1 MINWIGTLRWI
12 YARVNQIFAL
22 VNAIL
27 TTTETGGTVN
37 TAALG
42 TEYTIYENDSPGG
55 VFEPMKVMI
64 DFSAQDVA
72 ETVVVRLYYR
82 IRPSP
87 AAKILKDQIVFEGV
101 QGLPLKNIE
110 LEPNRYG
117 LRVSIQ
123 RNAGIAQDY
132 PWAVYYRV

>member
-1 MINWIGTLRWI
+1 MINLIGTLRWI

-22 VNAIL
+22 VNGIL
-27 TTTETGGTVN
+27 VTTETGGTIN

-42 TEYTIYENDSPGG
+42 TEYDVYINESPGG
-55 VFEPMKVMI
+55 VFEPNKVMI
-64 DFSAQDVA
+64 DFSAQLVGDT
-72 ETVVVRLYYR
+72 TVVRVYYR

-87 AAKILKDQIVFEGV
+87 ATKILKDQIVFEGV

-117 LRVSIQ
+117 VRVSIE
-123 RNAGIAQDY
+123 RTAGAAQDY
-132 PWAVYYRV
+132 PWEALYRV